1 MALTR
6 RQKTI
11 IVILKTVINKR
22 PGRHIIVISLLFISG
37 LPFAKSQ
44 TIAETYQYCKAQYQE
59 QQYQNAIESGR
70 RVLFFDD
77 SNVFKKEVTKILGKA
92 YFQNGEYQKS
102 AKYYDIS
109 YEYASG
115 NDSTPHQLIM
125 KKAMAL
131 LMNGTLQL
139 AKAELLT
146 LPPDL
151 NPREERQQHL
161 LLGIT
166 AFQRASFP
174 KAKQYFKKAVPD
186 SDSSRVN
193 KLFRKNKALK
203 RYDSWLP
210 RIMSLVIPGSG
221 QMVLGDFKNGINSL
235 LLTGAIYTLFIN
247 TAQAYSYLEA
257 IAGIFPTFQRYYVG
271 GYQKV
276 KDIQM
281 QKKAKER
288 HHIYQDLINLY
299 YDSKP

>member
-1 MALTR
+1 M
-6 RQKTI
+6 
-11 IVILKTVINKR
+11 LKTVINKKPTR
-22 PGRHIIVISLLFISG
+22 LTIVISLLFISG

-44 TIAETYQYCKAQYQE
+44 TIAETYQYCKAQYQN

-70 RVLFFDD
+70 RVLFFDKAD
-77 SNVFKKEVTKILGKA
+77 KYKKEVTKILGKA
-92 YFQNGEYQKS
+92 YFQSGEYKQS
-102 AKYYDIS
+102 AKYYDIA

-115 NDSTPHQLIM
+115 KDSTPHQLIM

-131 LMNGTLQL
+131 LMDGTLQL
-139 AKAELLT
+139 AKAELLA

-151 NPREERQQHL
+151 NSQEQRQKHL

-174 KAKQYFKKAVPD
+174 KAEQYFIKAVPD

-193 KLFRKNKALK
+193 KLFMKNKDLK

-210 RIMSLVIPGSG
+210 RIMSLIVPGSG

-247 TAQAYSYLEA
+247 TAQAYSFLEA
-257 IAGIFPTFQRYYVG
+257 ILGVFPTFQRYYVG
-271 GYQKV
+271 GFQKV

-288 HHIYQDLINLY
+288 HQIYKDLINLY
-299 YDSKP
+299 DDNQQ